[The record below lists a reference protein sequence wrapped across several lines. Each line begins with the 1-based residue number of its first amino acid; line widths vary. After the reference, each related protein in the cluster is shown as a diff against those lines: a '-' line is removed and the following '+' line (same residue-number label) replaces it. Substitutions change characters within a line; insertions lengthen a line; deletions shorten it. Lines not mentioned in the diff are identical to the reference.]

1 MVVAVGDCG
10 GGGRLGIGVE
20 GGGNGLVMDLG
31 SFFKAIIVRGAKPLQ
46 LRVLKSDG
54 RQCNGN
60 GVGVA
65 IAGV

>member
-1 MVVAVGDCG
+1 MAVGGCG

-31 SFFKAIIVRGAKPLQ
+31 SFFKAIILRGAKALQ
-46 LRVLKSDG
+46 LRVLKSNG
-54 RQCNGN
+54 GQCNGN
-60 GVGVA
+60 GVDVT